1 MSHITNQY
9 ESYCQLIWP
18 ILPTNMAHIT
28 EQYGPYYFLIG
39 PISPIKTYKT
49 YVSYQPM
56 ALSERVAQLVA
67 ADGDLAVE
75 GPSAVAQT
83 VGEEPFV
90 GLGQVEVA
98 RGLGV

>member
-39 PISPIKTYKT
+39 PISPIKTYKS

-67 ADGDLAVE
+67 ADGDLAVFEWLAEHLE
-75 GPSAVAQT
+75 G
-83 VGEEPFV
+83 
-90 GLGQVEVA
+90 GLVELWQLV
-98 RGLGV
+98 